1 MTNITKE
8 DGYLSV
14 SEFAKLA
21 GLARKTLLYYDEIDL
36 FSPAVVLENGYRYY
50 YYRQLYT
57 INTIKILK
65 EIGMSLKD
73 IKEFIKNQNPT
84 IMISTFDQQQ
94 KIIEEKIKDL
104 KTISSMIGMQKE
116 MAMEAVNVKMGVVSE
131 EYRDREPIF
140 CESRKLYRRG
150 EEVSLSMTVSK
161 FYNDAKERGIT
172 HTYPWG
178 VCVDYRN
185 YMNDMTKNNFH
196 FYYHVPE
203 SEEYMM
209 EGNYIF
215 VYTSGNREERQKA
228 YWKLVEYAKEKNY
241 ILEDWAYEDYLI
253 NEISAKFPDDFIIK
267 TLIRVI

>member
-8 DGYLSV
+8 DGYFSV

-36 FSPAVVLENGYRYY
+36 FSPAVVLDNGYRYY
-50 YYRQLYT
+50 YYRQLYM

-84 IMISTFDQQQ
+84 IMINTFDQQQ

-116 MAMEAVNVKMGVVSE
+116 MAMEAENIKMGVVSE
-131 EYRDREPIF
+131 EYREREPIF

-150 EEVSLSMTVSK
+150 KEVSLSMSVSK
-161 FYNDAKERGIT
+161 FYNDAKDQGIT
-172 HTYPWG
+172 HTFPWG
-178 VCVDYRN
+178 ACIDYKKYMHDVTHN
-185 YMNDMTKNNFH
+185 YFH
-196 FYYHVPE
+196 YYYHVPE

-209 EGNYIF
+209 EGTYIF
-215 VYTSGNREERQKA
+215 TYTYGGRVERQEA

-241 ILEDWAYEDYLI
+241 TLEEWAYEDYLI
-253 NEISAKFPDDFIIK
+253 NEISAKLPDDFIIK
-267 TLIRVI
+267 TLIRVL